1 MTSLRNLELTQFKCF
16 ASQRIALSAA
26 TVLTGFNGMGKS
38 SVIQALLLL
47 RQSARAGV
55 LRAPGS
61 EGGQVGLLLNGDL
74 VRLGT
79 GAEVLYDG
87 ADENTLAIAIE
98 TDSCPPATW
107 RFRAKEKFDLLPRST
122 VLLPWDLLPWI
133 DGPAAPPPLSLFGSH
148 CYYLGAERIGPRTV
162 HALSASQIERHD
174 LGADG
179 ALAVAFLDAHGGRE
193 VLPPMCHAASAIRRL
208 LPQVTAWMGEI
219 SPGVRLETQ
228 TLGDLSLAHLSF
240 SFATGRAVSRSFRP
254 TSVGFGLSYTL
265 PVVVAL
271 LAAPADSLVLIENPE
286 AHLHPRGQ
294 MAMGDLIARAAAA
307 GVQVIVETH
316 SDHVINGFRVAVKE
330 GRAAPEQVGFHYFHR
345 ITETREG
352 EERIVHIVDSPRID
366 ADGRLHSW
374 PPGFFDQYDIA
385 LEKLL

>member
-1 MTSLRNLELTQFKCF
+1 MTSLQNLELTRFKCF
-16 ASQRIALSAA
+16 ASQKIALSAA

-38 SVIQALLLL
+38 SVIQSLLLL

-55 LRAPGS
+55 LHAPGPD
-61 EGGQVGLLLNGDL
+61 GGPAGLLLNGEFAS
-74 VRLGT
+74 LGT
-79 GAEVLYDG
+79 GTEVHYEGAAED
-87 ADENTLAIAIE
+87 TLAIAIE
-98 TDSCPPATW
+98 AEAAPPAVW
-107 RFRAKEKFDLLPRST
+107 CFRAGEKGSPYQ
-122 VLLPWDLLPWI
+122 DLLPWI
-133 DGPAAPPPLSLFGSH
+133 DGPASPPPLSLFGSH

-179 ALAVAFLDAHGGRE
+179 TMAVAFLDAHDELE
-193 VLPPMCHAASAIRRL
+193 VLPPVRHAVSTSARL
-208 LPQVTAWMGEI
+208 LPQVQAWMGEI

-228 TLGDLSLAHLSF
+228 ALGELGLARLSF
-240 SFATGRAVSRSFRP
+240 SFATGGATSRSFRP

-271 LAAPADSLVLIENPE
+271 LAAPVGSLVLIENPE

-307 GVQVIVETH
+307 GTQVIVETH

-330 GRAAPEQVGFHYFHR
+330 GRAAPEHVGFHYFP
-345 ITETREG
+345 T
-352 EERIVHIVDSPRID
+352 
-366 ADGRLHSW
+366 GRYFPKNLAQL
-374 PPGFFDQYDIA
+374 DRLI
-385 LEKLL
+385 

>member
-1 MTSLRNLELTQFKCF
+1 MTSLQSLELTRFKCF
-16 ASQRIALSAA
+16 ASQRIPLSAA
-26 TVLTGFNGMGKS
+26 TVLTGLNGMGKS

-47 RQSARAGV
+47 RQSARTGMLRPPDV
-55 LRAPGS
+55 L
-61 EGGQVGLLLNGDL
+61 GGQSGLLLNGEL
-74 VRLGT
+74 TRLGT
-79 GAEVLYDG
+79 SADILYEGAAEDS
-87 ADENTLAIAIE
+87 LAIAIE
-98 TDSCPPATW
+98 ADGGPPLEW
-107 RFRAKEKFDLLPRST
+107 RFSAPKS
-122 VLLPWDLLPWI
+122 VDLLPWL
-133 DGPAAPPPLSLFGSH
+133 DGPASPPPLSLFGTH

-162 HALSASQIERHD
+162 HALSASQIERHE

-179 ALAVAFLDAHGGRE
+179 TLAVAFLDAQAGRQ
-193 VLPPMCHAASAIRRL
+193 VLLPVQHPASPSDRL
-208 LPQVTAWMGEI
+208 LPQVTTWLGEI

-228 TLGDLSLAHLSF
+228 ALGDLSLARLSF
-240 SFATGRAVSRSFRP
+240 SFVTGGASSRAHRP

-271 LAAPADSLVLIENPE
+271 LAAPVGSLVLIENPE

-316 SDHVINGFRVAVKE
+316 SDHVMNGVRVAVKE
-330 GRAAPEQVGFHYFHR
+330 GRAAPEQVGFHFFQR

-352 EERIVHIVDSPRID
+352 DERIVHTVDSPHID
-366 ADGRLHSW
+366 ADGRLDFW
-374 PPGFFDQYDIA
+374 PPGFFDQYEVA

>member
-1 MTSLRNLELTQFKCF
+1 MTSLQNLELTRFKCF
-16 ASQRIALSAA
+16 ASQRIPLSAV
-26 TVLTGFNGMGKS
+26 TVLTGLNGMGKS

-47 RQSARAGV
+47 RQSARAGL
-55 LRAPGS
+55 LRAPGPDAA
-61 EGGQVGLLLNGDL
+61 QAGLLLNGEFAH
-74 VRLGT
+74 LGT
-79 GAEVLYDG
+79 GGEVLYEG
-87 ADENTLAIAIE
+87 AEEDTLAIGIE
-98 TDSCPPATW
+98 AEAGSSAVW
-107 RFRAKEKFDLLPRST
+107 RFRAGEKGSPYQ
-122 VLLPWDLLPWI
+122 DLLPWI
-133 DGPAAPPPLSLFGSH
+133 DGPASPPPFSLFGAH

-162 HALSASQIERHD
+162 HALSASQVERHE

-179 ALAVAFLDAHGGRE
+179 AMTVAFLEAYEEQE
-193 VLPPMCHAASAIRRL
+193 VLPPVRHAASASVRL

-228 TLGDLSLAHLSF
+228 ALGELSLARLSF
-240 SFATGRAVSRSFRP
+240 SFVTGGATSRSFRP

-271 LAAPADSLVLIENPE
+271 LAAPAESLMLIENPE

-316 SDHVINGFRVAVKE
+316 SDHVLNGVRVAVKE
-330 GRAAPEQVGFHYFHR
+330 GRASPEQVGLHYFQR
-345 ITETREG
+345 ITETRG
-352 EERIVHIVDSPRID
+352 GDERIVHVVNSPRID
-366 ADGRLHSW
+366 TDGRLDAW